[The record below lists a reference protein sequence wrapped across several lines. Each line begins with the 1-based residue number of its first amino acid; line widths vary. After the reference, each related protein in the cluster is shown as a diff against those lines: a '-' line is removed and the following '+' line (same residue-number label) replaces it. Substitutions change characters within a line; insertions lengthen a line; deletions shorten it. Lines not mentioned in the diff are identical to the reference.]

1 MVEDYKGRKRVVVT
15 GIGAVVPLGLNVD
28 EYWKNLVAGKSGI
41 DRITLFDASDLSCQI
56 AGEVKGFDPLQYIDR
71 KAARHMARFSQ
82 FAVAAAGMAL
92 DDAGLDLEKEQRDR
106 IGMIIGNGI
115 GGLPDMQEQC
125 NVLETK
131 GGMRV
136 TPFFMPITLANMAA
150 SQISII
156 YGLKGYT
163 STTVTACAAGT
174 QAIGE
179 AAEIIRQGKCDIMV
193 TGGTEAGLTG
203 IGVAGFCTMK
213 ALTTS
218 NEEPARASR
227 PFDANRDGFIPG
239 EGAGVLVLESL
250 GHAIS
255 RGASILAEVVGYGCS
270 ADAHHVTAPEANG
283 AGMMR
288 GMKAALEDAFLRP
301 QDVDYINA
309 HGTSTPLNDRTET
322 LAIKSLFGDH
332 AYKTP
337 ISSTKSM
344 IGHLLGGSG
353 GAEAVAVVKTITD
366 GVIHPTINYETPDPD
381 CDLDYVP
388 GSAREL
394 DIDVAICNSLGSTRG
409 FAAMTS
415 RTPTP

>member
-1 MVEDYKGRKRVVVT
+1 MVEDPKGRKRVVIT

-28 EYWKNLVAGKSGI
+28 EYWKNLIAGKSGI
-41 DRITLFDASDLSCQI
+41 DKITLFDASDLSCQI

-82 FAVAAAGMAL
+82 FAVAAATMAIE
-92 DDAGLDLEKEQRDR
+92 DAKLDLDKEQRDR
-106 IGMIIGNGI
+106 IGMILGNGI
-115 GGLPDMQEQC
+115 GGLPNMQEQC
-125 NVLETK
+125 NVLETR

-150 SQISII
+150 SQISITF
-156 YGLKGYT
+156 GLQGYT

-193 TGGTEAGLTG
+193 TGGTEAGITG

-213 ALTTS
+213 ALTTN
-218 NEEPARASR
+218 NEVPAKASR

-239 EGAGVLVLESL
+239 EGAGILILESME
-250 GHAIS
+250 HAIN
-255 RGASILAEVVGYGCS
+255 RGANILAEVVGYGCS
-270 ADAHHVTAPEANG
+270 ADAHHITAPESNG
-283 AGMMR
+283 AGMIR
-288 GMKAALEDAFLRP
+288 GMKAALDDAFLSTN
-301 QDVDYINA
+301 DVDYINA
-309 HGTSTPLNDRTET
+309 HGTSTPLNDKTET
-322 LAIKSLFGDH
+322 LAIKTLFGDY
-332 AYKTP
+332 AKSVP

-353 GAEAVAVVKTITD
+353 GAEAVAVVKTIVD
-366 GVIHPTINYETPDPD
+366 GIIHPTINYETPDPE

-388 GSAREL
+388 NVARQKQVR
-394 DIDVAICNSLGSTRG
+394 VAISNSFG
-409 FAAMTS
+409 FGGQNACLVLKEYEG
-415 RTPTP
+415 

>member
-1 MVEDYKGRKRVVVT
+1 MVEDPKGRKRVVIT

-28 EYWKNLVAGKSGI
+28 EYWKNLVAGRSGI

-82 FAVAAAGMAL
+82 FAVAAATMAIEDTAL
-92 DDAGLDLEKEQRDR
+92 DLDKEERDR

-115 GGLPDMQEQC
+115 GGLPNMQEQC
-125 NVLETK
+125 NVLETR

-150 SQISII
+150 SQISITF
-156 YGLKGYT
+156 GLKGYT

-193 TGGTEAGLTG
+193 TGGTEAGITG

-213 ALTTS
+213 ALTT
-218 NEEPARASR
+218 NNDVPAKASR

-239 EGAGVLVLESL
+239 EGAGILILESME
-250 GHAIS
+250 HALN
-255 RGASILAEVVGYGCS
+255 RGANILAEVVGYGCS
-270 ADAHHVTAPEANG
+270 ADAHHITAPESSG

-288 GMKAALEDAFLRP
+288 GMKAALDDAFLVP
-301 QDVDYINA
+301 TDVDYINA
-309 HGTSTPLNDRTET
+309 HGTSTPLNDKTET
-322 LAIKSLFGDH
+322 LAIKGLFGDY
-332 AYKTP
+332 AKSIP

-353 GAEAVAVVKTITD
+353 GAEAVAVVKTIMH
-366 GVIHPTINYETPDPD
+366 GIIHPTINYETPDPD

-388 GSAREL
+388 NTARQKQVR
-394 DIDVAICNSLGSTRG
+394 VAISNSFG
-409 FAAMTS
+409 FGGQNACLVLKAYEG
-415 RTPTP
+415 

>member
-1 MVEDYKGRKRVVVT
+1 MVQDPKGRKRVVIT

-41 DRITLFDASDLSCQI
+41 APTTLFDASDLSCRI
-56 AGEVKGFDPLQYIDR
+56 SGEVKGFDPLQYIDR
-71 KAARHMARFSQ
+71 KAARHMARFTQ
-82 FAVAAAGMAL
+82 FAVAAATMAIE
-92 DDAGLDLEKEQRDR
+92 DAKLDLDKEQRDR

-115 GGLPDMQEQC
+115 GGLPTMQEQC
-125 NVLETK
+125 NVLETR

-150 SQISII
+150 SQISIKF
-156 YGLKGYT
+156 GLQGYT

-193 TGGTEAGLTG
+193 TGGTEAGITG

-213 ALTTS
+213 ALTNN
-218 NEEPARASR
+218 NEVPSKASR

-239 EGAGVLVLESL
+239 EGAGILILESME
-250 GHAIS
+250 HAIN
-255 RGASILAEVVGYGCS
+255 RGAHILAEVAGYGCS
-270 ADAHHVTAPEANG
+270 ADAHHITAPESSG
-283 AGMMR
+283 AGMIR
-288 GMKAALEDAFLRP
+288 GMKAALDDALLTTA
-301 QDVDYINA
+301 DVDYINA
-309 HGTSTPLNDRTET
+309 HGTSTPLNDKTET
-322 LAIKSLFGDH
+322 LAIKTLFGDY
-332 AYKTP
+332 AKSVP

-353 GAEAVAVVKTITD
+353 GAEAVAVVKTIMH
-366 GVIHPTINYETPDPD
+366 GIIHPTINYETPDPE

-388 GSAREL
+388 NVARQKQVK
-394 DIDVAICNSLGSTRG
+394 VAISNSFG
-409 FAAMTS
+409 FGGQNACLVLKAYEE
-415 RTPTP
+415 